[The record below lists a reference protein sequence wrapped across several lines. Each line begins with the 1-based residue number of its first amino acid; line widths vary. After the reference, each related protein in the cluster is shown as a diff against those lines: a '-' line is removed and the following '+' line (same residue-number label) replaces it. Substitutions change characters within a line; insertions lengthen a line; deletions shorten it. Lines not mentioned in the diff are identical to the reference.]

1 VTTAEA
7 IRPPR
12 GAFAPLTSRGYR
24 TYLTGQSLANIG
36 TWMQSIAQDW
46 LVLDLTHSS
55 TAVGVTMALQFLPM
69 LAFGACTGVV
79 ADRLPRRRILLTT
92 QTLNAVTTGT
102 LAVITIAGAVRPAA
116 VYAFALASGLIF
128 AFDGPARQAFATE
141 VAPGGQLR
149 AAIAMNAAVFQ
160 ATRLIGPAIASLL
173 IASVGTGWV
182 FAVNAACYV
191 GPTIGLLRL
200 RPSDLTPA
208 PAAPRERGAV
218 RTAARYLRGR
228 PDILWTIFLVGMLGT
243 FGLNFPIVLT
253 AMAKSTFHGSAGT
266 YGLFNIVLAIG
277 SASGALLAGAAAH
290 PRRRVLVLC
299 AAGFG
304 LAQAAAAIA
313 PGMAVF
319 LTLLVAMGFLNLA
332 FQSMANASVQLA
344 VDPELRGRVMGLYM
358 LAFIGGTPIGAPIIG
373 ALTNHFGAR
382 TGMAICGAVPA
393 LAAIVV
399 VAATTRQ
406 QGSEALTLR
415 WSYPFFSKQTVTYCD
430 DTFDMPNT
438 RHEF

>member
-12 GAFAPLTSRGYR
+12 GAFAALTSRGYR
-24 TYLTGQSLANIG
+24 IYLGGQSLANVG

-46 LVLDLTHSS
+46 LVLDLTHSA

-69 LAFGACTGVV
+69 LALGAYAGVV
-79 ADRLPRRRILLTT
+79 ADRRSRRRILLTT
-92 QTLNAVTTGT
+92 QSLNAAAAGA

-116 VYAFALASGLIF
+116 VYAFAFVSGLIF

-149 AAIAMNAAVFQ
+149 AAIALNAAVFQ
-160 ATRLIGPAIASLL
+160 STRLIGPAVASVL

-208 PAAPRERGAV
+208 PAPASRREAGGLR
-218 RTAARYLRGR
+218 AAMRYLRGR

-253 AMAKSTFHGSAGT
+253 AMAKSTFHGNAGT
-266 YGLFNIVLAIG
+266 YGLFNIALAIG
-277 SASGALLAGAAAH
+277 SASGALVAGAAAR
-290 PRRRVLVLC
+290 PKRRVLVLA

-313 PGMAVF
+313 PDMAVF
-319 LTLLVAMGFLNLA
+319 LALLVAMGFLNLA

-358 LAFIGGTPIGAPIIG
+358 LAFIGGTPIGAPVIG
-373 ALTNHFGAR
+373 AITNHFGAR
-382 TGMAICGAVPA
+382 AGMAICGAVPA
-393 LAAIVV
+393 LAAVLV
-399 VAATTRQ
+399 VAAMARGPRTDQADVRRT
-406 QGSEALTLR
+406 
-415 WSYPFFSKQTVTYCD
+415 KTVCAA
-430 DTFDMPNT
+430 PV
-438 RHEF
+438 R